1 MSSDS
6 QHVARPAPDDSVSS
20 IVSIAAFAAKETL
33 LWIAKFFAF
42 LGGVTAF
49 SVGIAL
55 LSSTAIGGIVAFLVI
70 TGVIVSTPQSN
81 RNHFSHLNRERVGKW
96 IRSQHNFGLLTSATS

>member
-1 MSSDS
+1 MSTDS
-6 QHVARPAPDDSVSS
+6 QHVACPTSERAGSS
-20 IVSIAAFAAKETL
+20 IGSIAAAAAKGTL

-55 LSSTAIGGIVAFLVI
+55 ISTMTIGAAIAFLVI
-70 TGVIVSTPQSN
+70 TGLIVSTPHSN
-81 RNHFSHLNRERVGKW
+81 HDYFSRP
-96 IRSQHNFGLLTSATS
+96 Q